1 MDNNSEKKENNDEK
15 YGDDDLESLESLIAD
30 LNVKE
35 DEIIAEAIELVE
47 HALSLIDSQYYDD
60 AIEILRQAIGLY
72 RNLGRKVE
80 IDAIN
85 QKISEIY
92 ILKEQAFKEVEFKP
106 TEIPEELEVQD
117 IDQDPIIEESAEVL
131 SYTPE
136 ELIEEAHK
144 LVEIDEFDEAIDKYD
159 KAIKLFREDKTDSE
173 IERVYEF
180 IDKCYDAKA
189 EFLKRPKEGVEA
201 EREEPVLVEESAK
214 LKKEKEEKEKLQK
227 VAEIEKKKVEEEDFQ
242 KRIDEMVTKVDNSIR
257 EYEREIREGHFDL
270 EPPFEEAI
278 KTYKEVREM
287 LRDKEWRDQ
296 AALYT
301 KQIDVMKQN
310 LEKDKKLREV
320 EAKKREKDKKY
331 LDSLK
336 TKRVEGADIEK
347 AREIEEK
354 HKEDEEFQKKIDEM
368 VTKVDISIRE
378 YDRAI
383 REGYFDLEPPFEEA
397 IKTYEEVRE
406 ILRDKEWK
414 DQAALY
420 TKQIDVMKQKLE
432 KDKK

>member
-35 DEIIAEAIELVE
+35 DEIIAEALELVE

-117 IDQDPIIEESAEVL
+117 IDQEPIIEESAEVL

-136 ELIEEAHK
+136 EMIEEAHK

-159 KAIKLFREDKTDSE
+159 KAIKLLREDKKDSE
-173 IERVYEF
+173 IERVYDL
-180 IDKCYDAKA
+180 IDECYDAKA

-201 EREEPVLVEESAK
+201 EIEEPVLVEESAK
-214 LKKEKEEKEKLQK
+214 LKKEREEKEKLQK

-278 KTYKEVREM
+278 KTYKEIREM

-301 KQIDVMKQN
+301 KQIDVMKQ
-310 LEKDKKLREV
+310 KL
-320 EAKKREKDKKY
+320 
-331 LDSLK
+331 
-336 TKRVEGADIEK
+336 
-347 AREIEEK
+347 
-354 HKEDEEFQKKIDEM
+354 
-368 VTKVDISIRE
+368 
-378 YDRAI
+378 
-383 REGYFDLEPPFEEA
+383 
-397 IKTYEEVRE
+397 
-406 ILRDKEWK
+406 
-414 DQAALY
+414 
-420 TKQIDVMKQKLE
+420 
-432 KDKK
+432 